1 MTNHRL
7 LVFEMPM
14 VANFMLTSVRL
25 GEFKIVTR
33 HCTLDVEGAD
43 IIMASLPVDCVGVN
57 EHQNLHGVM
66 ISIINVVTLPHFRLS
81 LDVWR
86 IIWLIGRTNSNIL
99 HDYFLDL
106 VDTVSRNCFKNLT
119 VLKKFDSRKVLNV
132 EVFQCAAALVSFN

>member
-1 MTNHRL
+1 MSEHRM

-14 VANFMLTSVRL
+14 VTNLMLTSVRL

-86 IIWLIGRTNSNIL
+86 ILWLIRRTSSNKL
-99 HDYFLDL
+99 HDHFLDL
-106 VDTVSRNCFKNLT
+106 VDIVSRNCFKNLS

-132 EVFQCAAALVSFN
+132 EVFQCATALVNIN